1 MKRSSSLW
9 LLLLLVP
16 LGVQAQDYSDLD
28 PSRWFPLELGNYWYY
43 EYEQPPEFVQEVRTI
58 DRDTLIDG
66 RRWAALTT
74 TYCNVEF
81 RTSCAVGLR
90 SWYSFTEDFYLLRA
104 AVGLGPDRILEN
116 VDTVYASSPV
126 SAFNATLPRDT
137 LSLWWRPNEPLMV
150 DLRENAQGSAA
161 DTTQLELFMYPL
173 FFGGFARYV
182 YNIGPSSAL
191 VGALIN
197 GREWGDVSDLRRLIA
212 LPNEPPESLPEARLA
227 VYPNPARGR
236 FTVALTLPSAEH
248 VSFEVV
254 NVLGQTVARYGPIWS
269 MGGTTHHPWLIP
281 PSLAA
286 GAYVLHVRLA
296 DRVFLT
302 HPLVLV

>member
-1 MKRSSSLW
+1 MTTRSSLW
-9 LLLLLVP
+9 LFLLLVP

-28 PSRWFPLELGNYWYY
+28 PTRWLPLELGNYWYY

-90 SWYSFTEDFYLLRA
+90 NWYSFTEDFYLLRA

-116 VDTVYASSPV
+116 VDTLYASSPV
-126 SAFNATLPRDT
+126 SVFNTTLPRDT
-137 LSLWWRPNEPLMV
+137 LSLWWRPNEPLIV
-150 DLRENAQGSAA
+150 DLRENAQGSVA

-173 FFGGFARYV
+173 FFGAFDRYV

-197 GREWGDVSDLRRLIA
+197 GREWGDVSELRRLIA
-212 LPNEPPESLPEARLA
+212 LPNEQPEVSEAQIT
-227 VYPNPARGR
+227 VYPNPVRDR
-236 FTVALTLPSAEH
+236 FTVALTLPSAEQ
-248 VSFEVV
+248 VSFEMI
-254 NVLGQTVARYGPIWS
+254 NVLGQTVARYGPVWS
-269 MGGTTHHPWLIP
+269 SGGTSHHPWMLP

-286 GAYVLHVRLA
+286 GAYVLHVVSA
-296 DRVFLT
+296 NRVLLT